1 MIFVSSITCQVSSV
15 RAKWQRNQY
24 GRAGATKPQLNERN
38 FMALVK
44 RFEDLHAWQEAR
56 KLTSNIYR
64 QTNVGSFAKDY
75 GLKDQIQRAAVS
87 SMSNTAEE
95 FDCESKAEFARF
107 LGIARRSTAE
117 VQSLLYVALDVGYL
131 VEAEFNSHYQQAV
144 KAKALIGGL
153 KRSVNKR
160 AQTECNP

>member
-1 MIFVSSITCQVSSV
+1 MIFVSGIKCQVSSV
-15 RAKWQRNQY
+15 RAKWQRNRY
-24 GRAGATKPQLNERN
+24 GRAGATTQPQLNERN
-38 FMALVK
+38 LMALVK

-87 SMSNTAEE
+87 SMSNTAEG
-95 FDCESKAEFARF
+95 FDCESKIEFARF

-117 VQSLLYVALDVGYL
+117 VQSLLYVAFDVGYL
-131 VEAEFNSHYQQAV
+131 VEADFNSHYQQAT

-160 AQTECNP
+160 AQAT